1 MATLIVRL
9 ALGQEP
15 KAVTRA
21 HATGEVL
28 AIEKPDAGMRPLIM
42 HSVHRRLGLGA
53 VARATQLE
61 ACLLYTSPSPR
72 D

>member
-1 MATLIVRL
+1 MATRVEHLENLKHTENGVERMATLIVRL

-28 AIEKPDAGMRPLIM
+28 AIEKPNAGMRPLIM
-42 HSVHRRLGLGA
+42 HCPASWLG
-53 VARATQLE
+53 
-61 ACLLYTSPSPR
+61 
-72 D
+72 